1 MSTFDKVKEVIRADK
16 EPVKPK
22 LEQAVRQIRTQIV
35 KLDQTSGKLKARDAN
50 IFNSV
55 VAALQKH
62 DQPHATVYA
71 NELAEIRKTNKTV
84 SNAKLSMEQVQIRLN
99 TVSELGDVVVTLSPC
114 MSLIKGLSTSL
125 GGMMPEVADSM
136 QDLSSMLGDIVTG
149 STINHE
155 GTMGEF
161 TTSNGDAQS
170 ILDEAQA
177 MVEGQTRQ
185 NMPEPPINNSIEDIA
200 PLRRLH
206 TLRVLR
212 LENNDITDVSALAG
226 LNQLKE
232 LSLAQNWSL
241 YNVQALLLNQGIG
254 KGDEL
259 DLRFTYVPCS
269 DMNAFANLGVTLLRV
284 TSING
289 SACDG
294 RRLEDD
300 QGF

>member
-1 MSTFDKVKEVIRADK
+1 MPNYVVSYMGSFSEKWNILKNKETLSQK
-16 EPVKPK
+16 FMGTVKPEAPLKHRLDVAQKK
-22 LEQAVRQIRTQIV
+22 LQLQISKLGETEQ
-35 KLDQTSGKLKARDAN
+35 KLKQKDTMFMDKIVEATKAN
-50 IFNSV
+50 N
-55 VAALQKH
+55 
-62 DQPHATVYA
+62 QPYAKMYA

-185 NMPEPPINNSIEDIA
+185 NMPEPPINNSIEDI
-200 PLRRLH
+200 
-206 TLRVLR
+206 
-212 LENNDITDVSALAG
+212 
-226 LNQLKE
+226 LKE
-232 LSLAQNWSL
+232 REA
-241 YNVQALLLNQGIG
+241 I
-254 KGDEL
+254 
-259 DLRFTYVPCS
+259 
-269 DMNAFANLGVTLLRV
+269 
-284 TSING
+284 
-289 SACDG
+289 
-294 RRLEDD
+294 
-300 QGF
+300 

>member
-1 MSTFDKVKEVIRADK
+1 MPNYAVSYMVSFSEKWNILKNKETLSQK
-16 EPVKPK
+16 FMGTVKPEAPLKHRLDVAQKK
-22 LEQAVRQIRTQIV
+22 LQLQISKLGETEQ
-35 KLDQTSGKLKARDAN
+35 KLKQKDTMFMDKIVEATKAN
-50 IFNSV
+50 N
-55 VAALQKH
+55 
-62 DQPHATVYA
+62 QPYAKMYA

-185 NMPEPPINNSIEDIA
+185 NMPEPPINNSIEDI
-200 PLRRLH
+200 
-206 TLRVLR
+206 
-212 LENNDITDVSALAG
+212 
-226 LNQLKE
+226 LKE
-232 LSLAQNWSL
+232 REA
-241 YNVQALLLNQGIG
+241 I
-254 KGDEL
+254 
-259 DLRFTYVPCS
+259 
-269 DMNAFANLGVTLLRV
+269 
-284 TSING
+284 
-289 SACDG
+289 
-294 RRLEDD
+294 
-300 QGF
+300 

>member
-1 MSTFDKVKEVIRADK
+1 MPNYAVSYMVSFSEKWNILKNKETLSQK
-16 EPVKPK
+16 FMGTVKPEAPLKHRLDVAQKK
-22 LEQAVRQIRTQIV
+22 LQLQISKLGETEQ
-35 KLDQTSGKLKARDAN
+35 KLKQKDTMFMDKIVEATKAN
-50 IFNSV
+50 N
-55 VAALQKH
+55 
-62 DQPHATVYA
+62 QPYAKMYA

-149 STINHE
+149 STITHE

-185 NMPEPPINNSIEDIA
+185 NMPEPPINNSIEDI
-200 PLRRLH
+200 
-206 TLRVLR
+206 
-212 LENNDITDVSALAG
+212 
-226 LNQLKE
+226 LKE
-232 LSLAQNWSL
+232 REA
-241 YNVQALLLNQGIG
+241 I
-254 KGDEL
+254 
-259 DLRFTYVPCS
+259 
-269 DMNAFANLGVTLLRV
+269 
-284 TSING
+284 
-289 SACDG
+289 
-294 RRLEDD
+294 
-300 QGF
+300 

>member
-1 MSTFDKVKEVIRADK
+1 MPNFSVSYMVKFSEKWSALK
-16 EPVKPK
+16 KNETLSQKFMGTVKPEAPLKHRLDVAQKK
-22 LEQAVRQIRTQIV
+22 LEMQIT
-35 KLDQTSGKLKARDAN
+35 KLGQTEQKLKQKDSMFMDKIVEATKAN
-50 IFNSV
+50 NQSY
-55 VAALQKH
+55 AKM
-62 DQPHATVYA
+62 YA

-161 TTSNGDAQS
+161 TTSNNEAQS

-185 NMPEPPINNSIEDIA
+185 SMPEPPVSNSIEDI
-200 PLRRLH
+200 
-206 TLRVLR
+206 
-212 LENNDITDVSALAG
+212 
-226 LNQLKE
+226 LKE
-232 LSLAQNWSL
+232 REA
-241 YNVQALLLNQGIG
+241 I
-254 KGDEL
+254 
-259 DLRFTYVPCS
+259 
-269 DMNAFANLGVTLLRV
+269 
-284 TSING
+284 
-289 SACDG
+289 
-294 RRLEDD
+294 
-300 QGF
+300 

>member
-1 MSTFDKVKEVIRADK
+1 MPNYVVSYMVSFSEKWNILKNKETLSQK
-16 EPVKPK
+16 FMGTVKPEAPLKHRLDVAQKK
-22 LEQAVRQIRTQIV
+22 LQLQISKLGETEQ
-35 KLDQTSGKLKARDAN
+35 KLKQKDTIFMDKIVEATKAN
-50 IFNSV
+50 N
-55 VAALQKH
+55 
-62 DQPHATVYA
+62 QPYAKMYA

-185 NMPEPPINNSIEDIA
+185 NMPEPPINNSIEDI
-200 PLRRLH
+200 
-206 TLRVLR
+206 
-212 LENNDITDVSALAG
+212 
-226 LNQLKE
+226 LKE
-232 LSLAQNWSL
+232 REA
-241 YNVQALLLNQGIG
+241 I
-254 KGDEL
+254 
-259 DLRFTYVPCS
+259 
-269 DMNAFANLGVTLLRV
+269 
-284 TSING
+284 
-289 SACDG
+289 
-294 RRLEDD
+294 
-300 QGF
+300 